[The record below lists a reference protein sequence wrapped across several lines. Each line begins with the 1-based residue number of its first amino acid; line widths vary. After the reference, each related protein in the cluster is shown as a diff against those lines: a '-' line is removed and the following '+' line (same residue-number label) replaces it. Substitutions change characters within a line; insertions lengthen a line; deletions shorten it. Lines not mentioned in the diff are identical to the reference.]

1 MPGINHRSSNIER
14 TGGFELKEII
24 LKGLASNLR
33 AALLEDGELVEV
45 FEGDGVQAGLV
56 GNIYQGRV
64 ENVLPG
70 MQAAFVDI
78 GLERN
83 AFLYVGD
90 AVPPRTLEEE
100 ERQAAPE
107 SIRVENVL
115 KSRQELLVQI
125 IKEPVGNK
133 GARITTNL
141 TVAGR
146 HVVLVPNVDHVGV
159 SRKIVEGAERERL
172 RQLANVIRP
181 KGIGLIIR
189 TLAAGIRA
197 EEMREDVEELMEL
210 WADIQE
216 KVSHVAVPGIVRR
229 EVDLIARLVRDL
241 MDPDIARLTADD
253 ADVAATLRSALQ
265 NIGHPAANQVFVDM
279 RGDLFER
286 LGVDDEIRKALRPKV
301 WLKSGGYLVVNR
313 TEALVA
319 IDVNTGKYIGKSS
332 LQETVLHTNLEAAR
346 EIARQLR
353 LRNLG
358 GIIIVDF
365 IDMFSET
372 DKEQVLKTLSD
383 ACVGDRLK
391 CEVLGLTQLGLI
403 EMTRKKSGQAL
414 AARYT
419 RPCSACDGAGYL
431 TNQF

>member
-1 MPGINHRSSNIER
+1 M
-14 TGGFELKEII
+14 KEII
-24 LKGLASNLR
+24 LKGQADRLR
-33 AALLEDGELVEV
+33 AALLEDEELVEV
-45 FEGDGVQAGLV
+45 FEGDGIQAGLV
-56 GNIYQGRV
+56 GNIYRGRV

-90 AVPPRTLEEE
+90 AVPPRSLEEE
-100 ERQAAPE
+100 EPHAVTGN
-107 SIRVENVL
+107 IRVENVL

-141 TVAGR
+141 TIAGR
-146 HVVLVPNVDHVGV
+146 YVVLVPNVDHVGV
-159 SRKIVEGAERERL
+159 SRKIAEGEEHERL
-172 RQLANVIRP
+172 RQLADRMRP
-181 KGIGLIIR
+181 KGLGIIVR
-189 TLAAGIRA
+189 TLGQGISP
-197 EEMREDVEELMEL
+197 EEMQEDIEELLSL
-210 WADIQE
+210 WQGLQE
-216 KVSHVAVPGIVRR
+216 KAPRVAVPGIVHQ
-229 EVDLIARLVRDL
+229 EVDLISRLLRDL
-241 MDPDIARLTADD
+241 IGPDIVRLTADD
-253 ADVAATLRSALQ
+253 PGVADTLREALK
-265 NIGHPAANQVFVDM
+265 NMGHPAANQVFVDM

-286 LGVDDEIRKALRPKV
+286 FGVDDEIRKALRPKV

-346 EIARQLR
+346 EIPRQLR

-365 IDMFSET
+365 IDMFSEE
-372 DKEQVLKTLSD
+372 DKEQVLGILSE
-383 ACVGDRLK
+383 ACATDRLK
-391 CEVLGLTQLGLI
+391 CTVLGLTQLGLV

-414 AARYT
+414 EARYT
-419 RPCSACDGAGYL
+419 VPCSTCDGSGHL
-431 TNQF
+431 TNHF